1 MDTPNNKWYKTFL
14 VLHKFYFRQCL
25 TVLFR
30 FSSIF
35 ISFLS
40 QFNGLFKFIK
50 WKFVV
55 ISSLHS
61 PPWLTRLPVA
71 KDAQSAMGQGLKH
84 GYNYGD
90 FCSTC
95 LPNCSL
101 QWDLVKTTAIA
112 FFFTLLV
119 GPFTRCKQSP
129 TID

>member
-1 MDTPNNKWYKTFL
+1 MDTPNNRWYKTFL

-40 QFNGLFKFIK
+40 QFNGLFRFIK
-50 WKFVV
+50 MKIRSDLQSVFTSMV
-55 ISSLHS
+55 
-61 PPWLTRLPVA
+61 
-71 KDAQSAMGQGLKH
+71 DAFASCKRCPKCNGAGYKH

-112 FFFTLLV
+112 FFFTSLV
-119 GPFTRCKQSP
+119 GPFTHCKQSP